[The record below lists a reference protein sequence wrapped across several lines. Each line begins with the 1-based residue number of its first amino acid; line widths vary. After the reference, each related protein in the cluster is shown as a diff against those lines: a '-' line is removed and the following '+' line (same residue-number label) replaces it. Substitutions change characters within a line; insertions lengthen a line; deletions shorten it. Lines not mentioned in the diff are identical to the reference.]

1 MKKIKLMVTGAVA
14 GLAMA
19 PLAAFATLS
28 TEQAAV
34 ITAIET
40 LITDLLAA
48 GWGIV
53 LAIFVGLIGFKLFKK
68 VIGRSA

>member
-1 MKKIKLMVTGAVA
+1 MKRIKLFVGSIVTGLALA
-14 GLAMA
+14 PLSAMA
-19 PLAAFATLS
+19 ALS

-34 ITAIET
+34 VTAIET

-53 LAIFVGLIGFKLFKK
+53 LAIFVGLVGFKLFKK

>member
-1 MKKIKLMVTGAVA
+1 MKRMKLMLTGAIT

-19 PLAAFATLS
+19 PLSAFAALT
-28 TEQAAV
+28 TEQQTV
-34 ITAIET
+34 VTAIET

-53 LAIFVGLIGFKLFKK
+53 LAIFVGLVGFKLFKK